1 VFEDSFTDNQEYDL
15 GVHDETAV
23 YRISSNF
30 AGTNVGRF
38 GGWKSAVLG
47 PAPTSLELNGQV
59 WGTASATGAATKTTV
74 RIASVQYDAAGYD
87 PGAGSQPGAGAIADA
102 VICVTEAAHGLSIGD
117 EILVVLDSDV
127 STSAAF
133 GTNGTNAEING
144 TKVVAFVTSE
154 LIFGWVGGGDA
165 DTDDDADATIDANV
179 YVNPKFNVEAPWQ
192 TVDSQTLADTKVSLD
207 TIPVAW
213 EGIIELYN
221 ETENLMARTIVR
233 DGVALQ
239 DNMQDNAIGG
249 GGTDLLYE
257 SDAAVADTYQGIET
271 NTAQL
276 RIANE
281 DAALNSY
288 SIRSNCTPFRG
299 NEKDGL
305 ICLSV
310 QANRLLLKNMYGS
323 TVTIRLERIR

>member
-47 PAPTSLELNGQV
+47 PAPTALELNGQV
-59 WGTASATGAATKTTV
+59 WGTASPAGATVKTTV
-74 RIASVQYDAAGYD
+74 RIASVEYDAADYD
-87 PGAGSQPGAGAIADA
+87 PGAGSQPGAGAIADV
-102 VICVTEAAHGLSIGD
+102 VICTTEAAHGLSIGD

-127 STSAAF
+127 TTSTAF

-165 DTDDDADATIDANV
+165 DTDQVDTAGLDANV

-213 EGIIELYN
+213 EGVIELYN
-221 ETENLMARTIVR
+221 ETESIMARTIVR

-239 DNMQDNAIGG
+239 DNMQDNAA
-249 GGTDLLYE
+249 TPQLLYE

-281 DAALNSY
+281 DGALNSY